1 MNKKKVLLTVL
12 ALILVCAL
20 SVTGTLAYLQASQEG
35 EQAVVNTFV
44 AAGGGKIITS
54 DDALK
59 LVESKAEYTTAA
71 EATADKPMGYH
82 LIRDTETTKNNYKM
96 ATPNMTIPKDPKLT
110 VNLEAGI
117 EAYIF
122 VKVIDAT
129 QGNIIHTVDTTKWG
143 SVTVSSITSPDA
155 LYVYKTATS
164 NIVTGV
170 SGSDLENVAI
180 LAGNNVTVLN
190 AGENDAAFTDTVPD
204 DVNKPETLGV
214 QLGELKFEAYVCQA
228 AGFADAAAAFNACF
242 VTTTP

>member
-20 SVTGTLAYLQASQEG
+20 SVTGTLAYLKVSTDTP
-35 EQAVVNTFV
+35 VINTFV
-44 AAGGGKIITS
+44 AAGGGRIITE
-54 DDALK
+54 DEDAFK
-59 LVESKAEYTTAA
+59 LVEKEAEYITAE
-71 EATADKPMGYH
+71 EATDAKPMGYH
-82 LIRDTETTKNNYKM
+82 LKDGTETTENNYIM

-129 QGNIIHTVDTTKWG
+129 QGNIIHTVDTTKWE
-143 SVTVSSITSPDA
+143 SVTVTGITSPDA
-155 LYVYKTATS
+155 LYVYKTSTS

-170 SGSDLENVAI
+170 SGSDLEDVAI

-190 AGENDAAFTDTVPD
+190 AGENGAAFTDTVPD
-204 DVNKPETLGV
+204 DASKPETLGV
-214 QLGELKFEAYVCQA
+214 QLGQLKFEAYVCQA